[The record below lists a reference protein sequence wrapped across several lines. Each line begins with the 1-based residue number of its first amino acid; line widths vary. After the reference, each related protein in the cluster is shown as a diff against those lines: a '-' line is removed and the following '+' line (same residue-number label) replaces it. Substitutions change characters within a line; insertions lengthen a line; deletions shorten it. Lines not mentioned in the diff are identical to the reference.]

1 MGAAF
6 LAAAASVTLWPLSFP
21 YDLFGHEAVA
31 PSRTRTGSL
40 IKVTGVRL
48 H

>member
-1 MGAAF
+1 MGAVF
-6 LAAAASVTLWPLSFP
+6 LAAAASVTLWALFFP

-31 PSRTRTGSL
+31 PSRTRTGFL
-40 IKVTGVRL
+40 IKVIGVRL